1 MDKLIK
7 GALQFM
13 QEGFLEHKDLFKD
26 LKEEQN
32 PHTLFIGCAD
42 SRVIPNLITS
52 TLPGELFV
60 IRNIAN
66 IIPPYRVKDEYLATT
81 SAIEYALY
89 ALNVKNIIICGHSNC
104 GGCKDIPSK
113 KAEVLPNVKKW
124 VSLLDDIKKQVDYTL
139 ELSHFEG
146 QYALRSWM
154 IEKANILNS
163 YENLL
168 GYPDVQNRVDNN
180 ELSIRAWYFLIETAE
195 IYEYCPADGHFK
207 PLKDLQWELF

>member
-52 TLPGELFV
+52 TAPGELFV
-60 IRNIAN
+60 VRNIAN
-66 IIPPYRVKDEYLATT
+66 IIPPYRIKDEYLATT

-113 KAEVLPNVKKW
+113 KAELLPNVKKW
-124 VSLLDDIKKQVDYTL
+124 VSLIDDIKRQVDFT
-139 ELSHFEG
+139 
-146 QYALRSWM
+146 
-154 IEKANILNS
+154 
-163 YENLL
+163 
-168 GYPDVQNRVDNN
+168 
-180 ELSIRAWYFLIETAE
+180 
-195 IYEYCPADGHFK
+195 
-207 PLKDLQWELF
+207 